1 MMNGWRFSR
10 MFPASDR
17 CREESNHVD
26 EIEMRQG
33 TGIDV

>member
-1 MMNGWRFSR
+1 MMNSWRFSR

-17 CREESNHVD
+17 CREGSNHVN

-33 TGIDV
+33 NGIDV

>member
-1 MMNGWRFSR
+1 MNSWRFFR

-17 CREESNHVD
+17 FCEGSNHVD

-33 TGIDV
+33 NGVDV